1 MTTDIDELLRGLKL
15 YIGVPLTTKER
26 ATADRIYAQVVVWCK
41 ERRLQED
48 LTRVTLRKNGM
59 FFEDDEDSK
68 REVPD
73 RT

>member
-1 MTTDIDELLRGLKL
+1 VATDIDELLRGLKL
-15 YIGVPLTTKER
+15 YIGVPLTAKER
-26 ATADRIYAQVVVWCK
+26 AVADRIYALIVVWCK

-48 LTRVTLRKNGM
+48 VTRSTLRKNGVM
-59 FFEDDEDSK
+59 FEDDEQSM